1 LEKNGAVNTRT
12 APPNM
17 AADGFARRMAVPKSE
32 NSAFPTCHLWRQ
44 AIIRAIHFALN
55 GRKNEYAVEGNSL
68 IISSTGLKELRCVF
82 PDNSSPGLNLT

>member
-1 LEKNGAVNTRT
+1 LEKNVAVNTRT

-17 AADGFARRMAVPKSE
+17 TADGFASQVAVPKSD

-44 AIIRAIHFALN
+44 TIIRAIHFALN

-68 IISSTGLKELRCVF
+68 VIPSTGLKELRCVF